1 MRIRCD
7 YDKMVLRIY
16 EKTDRDKIKLEQR
29 RARRRPIQ
37 DKYRCQTEKRGSDV
51 RS

>member
-7 YDKMVLRIY
+7 YDKMVCAYTKQTGI
-16 EKTDRDKIKLEQR
+16 KIKLEQR